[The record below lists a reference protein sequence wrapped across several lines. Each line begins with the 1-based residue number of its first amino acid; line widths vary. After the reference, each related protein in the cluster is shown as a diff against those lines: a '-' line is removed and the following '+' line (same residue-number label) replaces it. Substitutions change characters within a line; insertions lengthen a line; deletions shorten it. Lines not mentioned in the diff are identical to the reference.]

1 MNHWN
6 TSGIGSAFAGTAAL
20 ETLDIGLVTSIGTNF
35 SYSYFGSLKYLIM
48 RNTSTV
54 ATPSSSTLFY
64 NGSPLYAGTGLI
76 LVPAS
81 MVSSYKADSHWSR
94 YASMIESIESHPEIC
109 G

>member
-1 MNHWN
+1 MPVN
-6 TSGIGSAFAGTAAL
+6 TSGIGSAFAGTGAL
-20 ETLDIGLVTSIGTNF
+20 ETLDIGLVTTIGTNF

-48 RNTSTV
+48 RNTSQV
-54 ATPSSSTLFY
+54 ATPSSSSLFY
-64 NGSPLYAGTGLI
+64 NGSPLYAGNGLI

-81 MVSSYKADSHWSR
+81 MVSSYKADSHWSS